1 MTGIREGPG
10 RLGVVYEHLRRSWA
24 SKLDN
29 LKVEFGRLASL
40 VITAG
45 SVEQAGFPDIIK
57 FDGGQTHRWGVEAVA
72 STKAHRNRTDLAK

>member
-1 MTGIREGPG
+1 MTGVREGPG
-10 RLGVVYEHLRRSWA
+10 WLGVVYEHLRRSWA

-57 FDGGQTHRWGVEAVA
+57 FDGGQTHRWGGLMQVQKHIE
-72 STKAHRNRTDLAK
+72 TEQI